1 MTPKQIAYWAI
12 GFKVMWV
19 VALTQAAEHA
29 WISAIAVWGYTVLCG
44 SRQPKSIWTVVVAGV
59 FCSLIGDGTLGW
71 LGVVQNPDGTAL
83 GFPPLWLVGL
93 WCAFATLLPICFRW
107 LFGRLWLAGSL
118 GAVSGT
124 LSYVSGGK
132 LGALMVSNEGLA
144 WIALEWAI
152 ALPLLVWLASRGVE
166 NVVETETQEVA

>member
-29 WISAIAVWGYTVLCG
+29 WISALAVWGYTVLCG
-44 SRQPKSIWTVVVAGV
+44 SRQPKFIWKVVVAGV

-83 GFPPLWLVGL
+83 GIPPLWLMGL

-107 LFGRLWLAGSL
+107 LYQFSCDAYHSYDLIFSSTCHSPRTGRWYFLAHSSVRTACHLVASSCRSICSSL
-118 GAVSGT
+118 QHP
-124 LSYVSGGK
+124 
-132 LGALMVSNEGLA
+132 EDC
-144 WIALEWAI
+144 
-152 ALPLLVWLASRGVE
+152 
-166 NVVETETQEVA
+166 